1 MFLQTV
7 CKRVFVT
14 LLPKKKAK
22 LMKAKL
28 SLSLVASLLMAGSAF
43 AAGNIV
49 GAVYDKGTAKP
60 LDYASV
66 VLVSPTTG
74 APLSIGTMTD
84 ESGKFVI
91 TTHLRENTLSV

>member
-1 MFLQTV
+1 
-7 CKRVFVT
+7 
-14 LLPKKKAK
+14 
-22 LMKAKL
+22 MKAKL
-28 SLSLVASLLMAGSAF
+28 SLSLAASLLMAGSAF

-66 VLVSPTTG
+66 VLVNPTTG
-74 APLSIGTMTD
+74 APLSIGAMTD

-91 TTHLRENTLSV
+91 SNAPSGKYSIRVSMVGSISQEREIVVAD